1 MAQRPH
7 PSGVIFQWRNTMNS
21 IQIEI
26 AKRVGCSQ
34 ATVSRALVGSP
45 LVSDATKKEVQRV
58 AEELG
63 YRKNALVSNLMAL
76 LRTGRDPK
84 YHSTIAYLTSFPSE
98 AISEVGPNYEQYYL
112 GVKQRAEMLGY
123 HLDIIWRNKPGLT
136 RARCH
141 EILTTRGI
149 RGLIIA
155 PRERPLGHL
164 SMQWSAFASI
174 ALGHAMP
181 SPHLD
186 VAVGDTFSNVNLA
199 LRMARKLG
207 YRRIGLLL
215 TPSQHSYF
223 PVAAAAVTLHVE
235 STAAEDRVPPF
246 LKLAESDAAGDQAAR
261 AWMKRYRPDAI
272 FCAGYLADALLAGMG
287 LQVPRDIGLADLSM
301 PFAMT
306 SRAGIFER
314 TADIGA
320 SAVDLVVQRLHN
332 NELGPPL
339 VPRSVCVEGSWI
351 HGSSMP
357 ARRADKKPV
366 SRKARAGK
374 SSA

>member
-7 PSGVIFQWRNTMNS
+7 PCGVFFQWRNKMHST
-21 IQIEI
+21 QIEI
-26 AKRVGCSQ
+26 AKRVGCSH
-34 ATVSRALVGSP
+34 ATVSRALAGSP
-45 LVSDATKKEVQRV
+45 LVSDATKEKVLRV

-84 YHSTIAYLTSFPSE
+84 HHSTIAYLTSFPSE

-112 GVKQRAEMLGY
+112 GVKQRAEILGY
-123 HLDIIWRNKPGLT
+123 HLDIIWRKKPGLT

-164 SMQWSAFASI
+164 SMQWSDFASI

-186 VAVGDTFSNVNLA
+186 TAVGDTFSNVNLA

-215 TPSQHSYF
+215 SARHHSYF
-223 PVAAAAVTLHVE
+223 PAAAAAVTLHME
-235 STAAEDRVPPF
+235 STSAEDRVPPF

-261 AWMKRYRPDAI
+261 FLQGNRFQVTCSIWGVPSFPAKEILTQTAH
-272 FCAGYLADALLAGMG
+272 G
-287 LQVPRDIGLADLSM
+287 LQRKRCLQALCNVCMESQAAFVCP
-301 PFAMT
+301 T
-306 SRAGIFER
+306 SR
-314 TADIGA
+314 
-320 SAVDLVVQRLHN
+320 
-332 NELGPPL
+332 
-339 VPRSVCVEGSWI
+339 
-351 HGSSMP
+351 HG
-357 ARRADKKPV
+357 
-366 SRKARAGK
+366 
-374 SSA
+374 

>member
-1 MAQRPH
+1 MH
-7 PSGVIFQWRNTMNS
+7 ST
-21 IQIEI
+21 QIEI
-26 AKRVGCSQ
+26 AKRVGCSH
-34 ATVSRALVGSP
+34 ATVSRALAGSP
-45 LVSDATKKEVQRV
+45 LISDATKKEVQRV

-63 YRKNALVSNLMAL
+63 YRKNAVVSNLMAL

-84 YHSTIAYLTSFPSE
+84 HHSTIAYLTSFPSE
-98 AISEVGPNYEQYYL
+98 AISGVGPNYEQYYL
-112 GVKQRAEMLGY
+112 GVKQRAETLGY

-136 RARCH
+136 RAKCH
-141 EILTTRGI
+141 KILTTRGI

-181 SPHLD
+181 NPHLD

-215 TPSQHSYF
+215 TARQHSYF
-223 PVAAAAVTLHVE
+223 PAAAAAVTLHLE
-235 STAAEDRVPPF
+235 SIAPEDRVPPF
-246 LKLAESDAAGDQAAR
+246 LKLSESDPAGDQAAR

-287 LQVPRDIGLADLSM
+287 LQVPRDIGLADISM

-320 SAVDLVVQRLHN
+320 SAVDLVVQHLHN

-351 HGSSMP
+351 HGPSMP